1 FYYSHDS
8 LMNHDGS
15 LKKVSGLIQVPMNR
29 ADDNQYIADLKY
41 LIEEEIKWLI
51 GPVSIFLKYAKICKK
66 YCIKFNVEYCE
77 CTSEYVP
84 EVYRKEIEDVF

>member
-1 FYYSHDS
+1 
-8 LMNHDGS
+8 
-15 LKKVSGLIQVPMNR
+15 MNR

-84 EVYRKEIEDVF
+84 EVYRKEIEDVFKCKFLMQYSCHELWELHLQIH